1 MQRKPYLHEI
11 ECNAINWVKF
21 VVLLPAVRNNSEAVP
36 SVRAHEGKELDVML
50 GRFVWI
56 ELYQREV
63 TLVRDATFIQ
73 GKIHAWCP
81 HASKR
86 LD

>member
-50 GRFVWI
+50 GRF
-56 ELYQREV
+56 
-63 TLVRDATFIQ
+63 D
-73 GKIHAWCP
+73 
-81 HASKR
+81 
-86 LD
+86 